1 MSERRKALSYE
12 GRFRLVLRTVTT
24 RPKTLSDALQ
34 FPRFSKQGEGGI
46 ALAIAKRAFARAK
59 RD

>member
-24 RPKTLSDALQ
+24 PPKTLSEALQ
-34 FPRFSKQGEGGI
+34 FPRFSKQGGL
-46 ALAIAKRAFARAK
+46 ALRLPAKGAFARAK